1 MSSALF
7 ARLRELNL
15 PTGDYAI
22 FGSGPLAVRGL
33 IESSDDLDVVC
44 RRRAW
49 EYVQT
54 LGVVEYLADYDVSI
68 VSLDDGRLTFGD
80 RWGIGDFD
88 VDQLIDEAEILDE
101 LPFVPLRHVIRYKQ
115 LRNSAKDRAHLESIA
130 RYQKT
135 GG

>member
-1 MSSALF
+1 M
-7 ARLRELNL
+7 
-15 PTGDYAI
+15 
-22 FGSGPLAVRGL
+22 
-33 IESSDDLDVVC
+33 
-44 RRRAW
+44 
-49 EYVQT
+49 QT

-115 LRNSAKDRAHLESIA
+115 LRNSTKDRAHLESIA
-130 RYQKT
+130 RHQKT
-135 GG
+135 GD